1 MGGGGGGGGY
11 GPKIVC
17 QKSSMGGSGQRLG
30 LAMGSH
36 EGVFFIVSKMQLHSY
51 HSTDSQPAK
60 GQSFDRGLTHLHTAQ
75 NYMF

>member
-1 MGGGGGGGGY
+1 
-11 GPKIVC
+11 
-17 QKSSMGGSGQRLG
+17 MGGSGQRLG

-36 EGVFFIVSKMQLHSY
+36 EGVFFIVSKIQLHSY

-75 NYMF
+75 NSMFQNHILRDCSGVFEGWGGGD